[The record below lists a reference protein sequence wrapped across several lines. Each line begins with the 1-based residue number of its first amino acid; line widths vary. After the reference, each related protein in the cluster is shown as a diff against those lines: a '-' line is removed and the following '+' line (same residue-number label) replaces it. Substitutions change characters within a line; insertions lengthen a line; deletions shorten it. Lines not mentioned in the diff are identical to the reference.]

1 MSTRPDTASGSAARG
16 SAAYAA
22 RTVLLLAILSAPL
35 ALAQPPV
42 TAEDAWVRAAPP
54 GSGVFAAYLTLH
66 NGSREPGALVA
77 VSSPQFARAELH
89 RSTIADGVARM
100 EAVDRVEIPARG
112 SVALEPGGLHLMLI
126 DPQVEVRDGGTA
138 NLVLG
143 FADGWTLELTV
154 PVRRGPAATA
164 HH

>member
-1 MSTRPDTASGSAARG
+1 MTTAAPRIFFLL
-16 SAAYAA
+16 
-22 RTVLLLAILSAPL
+22 TVLFAPFV
-35 ALAQPPV
+35 LAQSPF

-54 GSGVFAAYLTLH
+54 GSSVFAAYLTLH
-66 NGSREPGALVA
+66 NDSREPRVLVS

-89 RSTIADGVARM
+89 RSTVSDGVARM
-100 EAVDRVEIPARG
+100 EAVERVEIPARG

-126 DPQVEVRDGGTA
+126 DPQAEVRDGGTA
-138 NLVLG
+138 DLVLG

-154 PVRRGPAATA
+154 PVRRGPAAAA